1 YEVDEEHR
9 PGGQPDDGGAE
20 DAGEVG
26 ELEALTGMHDLTG
39 EARSE
44 QVGGEGKEDDE
55 AAEDQE
61 DSEHA
66 EEGALGEE
74 GDDAERDENED
85 EPDGAVDP
93 VAETDVAGI
102 AVSVGDQSD
111 EFEAHTPP
119 DEDRRQPHAH
129 EHCEQGAE
137 AGKGRVD
144 EGEDRGDAV

>member
-1 YEVDEEHR
+1 TDHTDGGDGGGRGGEDRREIGRRIGPPRVYEVDEEHR

-26 ELEALTGMHDLTG
+26 EFEALTGMLDLTG

-44 QVGGEGKEDDE
+44 QMGGDGKEDDQ
-55 AAEDQE
+55 AAEHHE
-61 DSEHA
+61 DGAHTEV
-66 EEGALGEE
+66 GALGEDGE
-74 GDDAERDENED
+74 DADLDETED

-119 DEDRRQPHAH
+119 DEDRR
-129 EHCEQGAE
+129 
-137 AGKGRVD
+137 
-144 EGEDRGDAV
+144 